1 VSARTVLVSGA
12 SGGVGRGIALACGA
26 AGWEVWI
33 AARRQTEGEAVAAEV
48 AAAGGVG
55 HFAACDVTDPGEV
68 ASLLARVSQVSGHLH
83 GVVHNATSSL
93 SSKPSNFADVPA
105 AEVDDHVAVALTGLY
120 LLARAAEG
128 SLTESRGAFVV
139 TTSEAGFEGK
149 PRLAAY
155 ASVKAAQRGLA
166 MALAREWGPL
176 GIRVNCV
183 GPLATSPAMALAFQ
197 RDPSMEARVMG
208 RIPLGRLGDP
218 VEDIGPVVRFLLSE
232 QARYVTAQTL
242 MIDGGSSVSW

>member
-1 VSARTVLVSGA
+1 VNARTVVVSGA
-12 SGGVGRGIALACGA
+12 SGGVGRGIALACAA

-33 AARRQTEGEAVAAEV
+33 AARRQAEGEAVAAEV
-48 AAAGGVG
+48 SAAGGAG
-55 HFAACDVTDPGEV
+55 HFVPCDVTDATEV
-68 ASLLARVSQVSGHLH
+68 ASLVARIAQESGRLH

-93 SSKPSNFADVPA
+93 SSTPSDFAEVSA
-105 AEVDDHVAVALTGLY
+105 AEVGDHVAVALTGLY
-120 LLARAAEG
+120 LLAREAEA
-128 SLTESRGAFVV
+128 LLAESRGAFVV

-155 ASVKAAQRGLA
+155 ASVKAAQRGLVA
-166 MALAREWGPL
+166 ALAREWGPL

-183 GPLATSPAMALAFQ
+183 GPLAASPAMTSAFR

-218 VEDIGPVVRFLLSE
+218 VDDIGPVVRFLLSDE
-232 QARYVTAQTL
+232 ARYVTAQTL
-242 MIDGGSSVSW
+242 MVDGGSSVS